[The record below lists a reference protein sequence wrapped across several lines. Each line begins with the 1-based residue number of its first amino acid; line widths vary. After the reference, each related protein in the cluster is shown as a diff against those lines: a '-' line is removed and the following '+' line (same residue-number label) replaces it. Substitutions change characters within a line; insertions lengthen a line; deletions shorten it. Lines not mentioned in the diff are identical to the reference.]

1 MVAAP
6 CFNAATPGNDGAK
19 GVTKRGPHEKSYYR
33 KHPRRRHNG
42 PLDGQANRE
51 PQTGEARAAWG
62 CNEAAG
68 IWGIV
73 VRPA

>member
-1 MVAAP
+1 MLAAMP
-6 CFNAATPGNDGAK
+6 NRADARLAC
-19 GVTKRGPHEKSYYR
+19 
-33 KHPRRRHNG
+33 
-42 PLDGQANRE
+42 QANRE
-51 PQTGEARAAWG
+51 PQAGGARAWG